1 MGDPAEGG
9 VGVGDQ
15 PRFVRRSGLT
25 GVRYR
30 AKLQPAE
37 AQLLREVVSVVQ
49 DMLARRRD
57 AGTQDELAQL
67 TGMSTGSSEPPDY
80 APLARLVP
88 DFFAPP
94 GSDDEPS
101 SEEDTRRREQE
112 NAAMRML
119 HEPEIVESKLTASE
133 ILLRSVPARG
143 GTVSLTEEQALAWI
157 QALNDVRL
165 VLGEVLMRHAN
176 PPQPEDYGDNGSPK
190 PGWYRGGVPEERP
203 DPQDPMFASWQ
214 AYYWSSMI
222 QNDLVESMM

>member
-1 MGDPAEGG
+1 MGDPAERG
-9 VGVGDQ
+9 VGVTEQG
-15 PRFVRRSGLT
+15 RFVRRSGLT

-49 DMLARRRD
+49 DMLARRLEP
-57 AGTQDELAQL
+57 GEQDELAKL
-67 TGMSTGSSEPPDY
+67 TGMATGSAEPPDY

-94 GSDDEPS
+94 GSEDAPLTDE
-101 SEEDTRRREQE
+101 EERRREQE
-112 NAAMRML
+112 NAGMRML
-119 HEPEIVESKLTASE
+119 HEPQIVESKLTAAE

-176 PPQPEDYGDNGSPK
+176 PPQPEDFGANGAPR
-190 PGWYRGGVPEERP
+190 PGRYRGGVPEERP

-214 AYYWSSMI
+214 AYYWSSMM
-222 QNDLVESMM
+222 QNDLVEAMM